1 MLREDPWVGSPLTAQ
16 TPSER
21 GWGFPVT
28 VRPRPGRRRWG
39 PVHVPG
45 HTGL

>member
-1 MLREDPWVGSPLTAQ
+1 MLIEDPWAESPLTAQ

-21 GWGFPVT
+21 GWGFPEG
-28 VRPRPGRRRWG
+28 VRPHPGRHHWG
-39 PVHVPG
+39 PVRVQG